1 LFHVKLRNHARSSR
15 HGAILATV
23 PHRGTSVT
31 RGWAIG
37 YIGVV
42 LAVVAGVL
50 HAALAPIIVIGGV
63 KPNLV
68 LAAAVVVTSRLGL
81 MPGSAWAFVAGLTAN
96 LLGPQPLGS
105 VPLTLLLV
113 TALTAALARL
123 AARVRWLHVVA
134 SAVVGSIVA
143 EVLSPLVA
151 RILGQPVHGAVPATL
166 ILTAALV
173 NAALAVLI
181 AAPGRLW
188 VAARTPE
195 ERSAW

>member
-1 LFHVKLRNHARSSR
+1 M
-15 HGAILATV
+15 
-23 PHRGTSVT
+23 T

-68 LAAAVVVTSRLGL
+68 LAGAVVVTSRLGL
-81 MPGSAWAFVAGLTAN
+81 MPGSAWAFVAGLVAN

-105 VPLTLLLV
+105 VPLTMLVV
-113 TALTAALARL
+113 TALTAGLGRLLARM
-123 AARVRWLHVVA
+123 RWLHVVA
-134 SAVVGSIVA
+134 SALVGSIVA
-143 EVLSPLVA
+143 ELFNLLVA
-151 RILGQPVHGAVPATL
+151 RMLGHPVDGAVPAAL

-173 NAALAVLI
+173 NAALAALI
-181 AAPGRLW
+181 ALPARLW
-188 VAARTPE
+188 IAARAPE
-195 ERSAW
+195 ERSAL